1 MYRQFASLAEGL
13 VAPRVLAP
21 VRLVTCVHVQVVLQ
35 VLGQRELL
43 PTELA
48 REPTGGVMDCQMSFK
63 AGCICWCISYRLA
76 VWVSAR
82 EVFSLGIGHRTASQV
97 ILLRV
102 LDRV

>member
-13 VAPRVLAP
+13 VAPRVLAS

-43 PTELA
+43 PAELA

-63 AGCICWCISYRLA
+63 AVFVGVFLIA

-82 EVFSLGIGHRTASQV
+82 EVFSLGIGQLV